1 MKKLLLVDGSNL
13 LFQMFYGMPTR
24 IVNSQGKAIQ
34 GTLGFVGALLKI
46 IKMSRPTHLVVLFDG
61 EHENSRSKLNPEY
74 KSNRIDYSQVTEEE
88 NPFSQL
94 QDIYAA
100 LDYMKI
106 KHTESAEAETDDV
119 IASYVYTYGH
129 EQKVVIA
136 SFDSDFFQ
144 LISKNVS
151 VLRYRGDKTYIC
163 DTGFVKEK
171 YNILPFQYAD
181 FKSLTGDSSDNIK
194 GADKVGPK
202 TASIL
207 INTYG
212 NLDNIFVNA
221 HNIRKP
227 SIRESIMQNIERLKT
242 NYTLIKLDGK
252 ENLPF
257 TISELLYDYN
267 GATTYEVLQGIKL
280 R

>member
-46 IKMSRPTHLVVLFDG
+46 IKMSRPTHLVVLFDD

-171 YNILPFQYAD
+171 YNICP
-181 FKSLTGDSSDNIK
+181 SSMQ
-194 GADKVGPK
+194 
-202 TASIL
+202 IL
-207 INTYG
+207 NHLQVTVLI
-212 NLDNIFVNA
+212 ISKA
-221 HNIRKP
+221 RIRLG
-227 SIRESIMQNIERLKT
+227 R
-242 NYTLIKLDGK
+242 KL
-252 ENLPF
+252 
-257 TISELLYDYN
+257 
-267 GATTYEVLQGIKL
+267 LQF
-280 R
+280 

>member
-1 MKKLLLVDGSNL
+1 
-13 LFQMFYGMPTR
+13 MFYGMPSR

-46 IKMSRPTHLVVLFDG
+46 IKMSHPTHLVVLFDG
-61 EHENSRSKLNPEY
+61 EHENDRSKLNPEY
-74 KSNRIDYSQVTEEE
+74 KSNRIDYSQVSEEE

-94 QDIYAA
+94 QDIYTA

-106 KHTESAEAETDDV
+106 KHVEVTEAETDDI

-144 LISKNVS
+144 LISDNVS
-151 VLRYRGDKTYIC
+151 VLRYRGKKTYIC

-171 YNILPFQYAD
+171 YNILPCQYAD
-181 FKSLTGDSSDNIK
+181 FKALTGDSSDNIK
-194 GADKVGPK
+194 GANKVGPK
-202 TASIL
+202 TAENL
-207 INTYG
+207 INEDG
-212 NLDNIFVNA
+212 NLDNILVNA
-221 HNIRKP
+221 HKIKRP
-227 SIRESIMQNIERLKT
+227 SVRESIMQSTERLKT
-242 NYTLIKLDGK
+242 NYTLIKLDGGGD
-252 ENLPF
+252 LPF

-267 GATTYEVLQGIKL
+267 GATTYEVLQGIGL

>member
-61 EHENSRSKLNPEY
+61 EHENS
-74 KSNRIDYSQVTEEE
+74 
-88 NPFSQL
+88 
-94 QDIYAA
+94 
-100 LDYMKI
+100 MKI

-202 TASIL
+202 TASNL